1 MTPTAATFGTATGLG
16 DRPRSGMRTTGATA
30 VQTLDQHEEDVSAP
44 PLVIDLR
51 EALAAD
57 STIAGAKAANLAR
70 SLQAGLTVLPG
81 FAVTT
86 TAAARGIDDPEVADV
101 LRAAWTSLCAQHP
114 GPVVVRS
121 SSTVEDAEESSMAG
135 QFTSVLDVHDWDA
148 FRDALGRVL
157 DSAARVA
164 GQHEVMPMAVLVQ
177 PQLECVVGGVMFGV
191 DPVDGNRHHIVV
203 DAVGSRVD
211 DLVSGRVTAA
221 HYVLSRRGRVV
232 AVTHADVAPALTWPQ
247 RRALVHLARKAH
259 HAFGTPQ
266 DIEWAIDDDGAL
278 WLLQSRPV
286 TAVRAETSS
295 VLFGPGPVAE
305 TFPQP
310 LGVLEADLWIP
321 PLRDGMTRALVAA
334 HAVSRRHLAA
344 SPVLTTIG
352 GYAAVDLELLGVTRA
367 RRSRW
372 RLLDPRPGA
381 RRLAA
386 AWRVGRLRVALP
398 ELTATSLAAVDDH
411 LASIP
416 PLESIG
422 DGELMRLM
430 NDARRELATVHSL
443 EILTGMLLREGE
455 QGTPVQIVALRS
467 LLEGRAGGLDDRE
480 IIARFPEVL
489 ALVPPALSGPV
500 ELPAAAPSA
509 VGVGHDT
516 VADLT
521 GRDALRLRTR
531 WLQEL
536 LARAAREI
544 AVRLAGRGTL
554 APPEVACCT
563 IEELATVLP
572 GGAVPAD
579 LDARAA
585 VPFGPPLPATFR
597 VTTRGDVVPRAAATE
612 FEGVP
617 AGGGRGVGVACNRTD
632 DLDAG
637 SKSVLV
643 VAHLE
648 PQLAGVLP
656 TLAGLVAETG
666 SALSHLA
673 ILAREM
679 HVPTVVAVPDARR
692 RYPPGTR
699 LVVDGTTGE
708 VSALPERT
716 S

>member
-16 DRPRSGMRTTGATA
+16 NSPRSGMPTTGATA
-30 VQTLDQHEEDVSAP
+30 VQTLDQHDEDVSAP
-44 PLVIDLR
+44 PMVVDLR
-51 EALAAD
+51 EPSAAD
-57 STIAGAKAANLAR
+57 ATIAGAKAANLAR
-70 SLQAGLTVLPG
+70 SLHAGLTVLPG

-86 TAAARGIDDPEVADV
+86 AAAARGIDDPVVATA
-101 LRAAWTSLCAQHP
+101 LRSAWTSLRSQHP
-114 GPVVVRS
+114 GPAVVRS
-121 SSTVEDAEESSMAG
+121 SSTVEDAEGSSMAG

-148 FRDALGRVL
+148 FRDALARVL

-164 GQHEVMPMAVLVQ
+164 GEHEVMPMAVLVQ

-191 DPVDGNRHHIVV
+191 DPVDGDRHHVVV

-221 HYVLSRRGRVV
+221 HYVLSRRGRIV
-232 AVTHADVAPALTWPQ
+232 AVTHADVAPALTRPQ
-247 RRALVHLARKAH
+247 RRALVHLARTAE

-266 DIEWAIDDDGAL
+266 DIEWAIDGNGAL

-286 TAVRAETSS
+286 TAVRAETTS
-295 VLFGPGPVAE
+295 VLLGPGPVAE
-305 TFPQP
+305 TFPLP

-334 HAVSRRHLAA
+334 RAVSTRHLAA

-352 GYAAVDLELLGVTRA
+352 GYAAVDVQLLGMTRT

-381 RRLAA
+381 RRLVA

-398 ELTATSLAAVDDH
+398 ELTAELLAAVDSH

-416 PLESIG
+416 PLESIS
-422 DGELMRLM
+422 DGELMRLVS
-430 NDARRELATVHSL
+430 DARRELATVHSL
-443 EILTGMLLREGE
+443 EILTGMLVPADEH
-455 QGTPVQIVALRS
+455 GTPVQIVALRS
-467 LLEGRAGGLDDRE
+467 LLEGRAGGLEDSE

-489 ALVPPALSGPV
+489 ALVPPALAGPV
-500 ELPAAAPSA
+500 QLPPATPDA
-509 VGVGHDT
+509 VGVGTET

-521 GRDALRLRTR
+521 ARDALRLRTR

-536 LARAAREI
+536 LARAAREL
-544 AVRLAGRGTL
+544 AARLAERGTL
-554 APPEVACCT
+554 SAPDYAGYCT
-563 IEELATVLP
+563 IEELAIIVR

-597 VTTRGDVVPRAAATE
+597 VTARGEVVPRAAATE

-617 AGGGRGVGVACNRTD
+617 AGGGRGVGVACHRTD
-632 DLDAG
+632 DIDAG
-637 SKSVLV
+637 RKPVLV

-708 VSALPERT
+708 VSATPET
-716 S
+716 P